1 MRSAAL
7 VILVLML
14 RQVSPRNI
22 IYNLFN
28 PTNAA
33 APLGFRPRLA
43 RVTAVRRYF
52 TRVKLQSGS
61 VIFFGLRAVL
71 ALKVVDL
78 TMLLAR
84 SRRFH

>member
-52 TRVKLQSGS
+52 TRVKL
-61 VIFFGLRAVL
+61 
-71 ALKVVDL
+71 
-78 TMLLAR
+78 
-84 SRRFH
+84 